1 MSGKRAVMLRIRHIR
16 PEYVAHLPEDLAEGV
31 LYVCDEFK
39 LAAHRCCCGC
49 GEEVITPLNEA
60 QWSVIRRGSEI
71 SLWPSVG
78 NWNFACRSH
87 YWIRANRVFEA
98 PSMTA
103 AEIQRVRQRDRR
115 DKDLYIRQMND
126 EGQQQGRS
134 KRGWMGIAQGLLSR
148 LRAFWSR

>member
-1 MSGKRAVMLRIRHIR
+1 MSGRRAVMLKIRHIR

-49 GEEVITPLNEA
+49 GEEVITPLKEA
-60 QWSVIRRGSEI
+60 QWSVIRRDSEV

-87 YWIRANRVFEA
+87 YWIRANQVFDA